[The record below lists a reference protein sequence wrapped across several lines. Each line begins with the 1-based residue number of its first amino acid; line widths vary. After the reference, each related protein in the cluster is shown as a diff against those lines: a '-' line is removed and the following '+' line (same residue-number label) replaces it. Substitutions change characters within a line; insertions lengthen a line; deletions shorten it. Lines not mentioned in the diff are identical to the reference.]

1 MVSYKVCKNR
11 DREKRQVHLWSSL
24 NLLFS
29 PDGLSASRLLF
40 HLLFSPLLPPFVSG
54 TPWSLGDTT
63 TVGRTYLCLF
73 DRTQGPRH
81 RRILHRPRI
90 QEKLNVPRLPTVHVH
105 GTCIQVG
112 NGKDG
117 SPGHR
122 DTGTTGHRDN
132 RTAEQRESRRGT
144 CERAEQWSEERGEV
158 GR

>member
-90 QEKLNVPRLPTVHVH
+90 QEKLNVPRLPQYMYTVHVYKL
-105 GTCIQVG
+105 GTERT
-112 NGKDG
+112 
-117 SPGHR
+117 GHR
-122 DTGTTGHRDN
+122 DTETPGQQDTETTG
-132 RTAEQRESRRGT
+132 QRNSGK
-144 CERAEQWSEERGEV
+144 AGEAHV
-158 GR
+158 SGQSSGQRKGAR